1 MIHDRDLL
9 DRLDALPKEA
19 FDGEVFR
26 GTRQS
31 LNPLAGSFSGGRWMR
46 RDGAAVLYTSLERE
60 GALAE
65 ISFHWG

>member
-9 DRLDALPKEA
+9 DRLDTLPKEA

-26 GTRQS
+26 GTRQG

-46 RDGAAVLYTSLERE
+46 PDGAAVLYTSLERE

-65 ISFHWG
+65 ISFHW